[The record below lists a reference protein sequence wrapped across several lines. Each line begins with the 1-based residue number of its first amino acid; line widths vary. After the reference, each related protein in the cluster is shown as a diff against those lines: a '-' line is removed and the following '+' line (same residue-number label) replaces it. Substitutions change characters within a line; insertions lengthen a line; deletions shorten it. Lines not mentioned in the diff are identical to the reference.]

1 MLLLILS
8 NNTETKVKYGSTIFD
23 IEVDPDQYEDMWNQL
38 TPENLKSVKLT
49 TESGDLID
57 QKENLVVDSEN
68 SFMEKDTVHCHFYL
82 REKTEVELLREQVSA
97 LMESFSI
104 RNEANNNIEE
114 VIN

>member
-57 QKENLVVDSEN
+57 QK
-68 SFMEKDTVHCHFYL
+68 DTVHCHFYL